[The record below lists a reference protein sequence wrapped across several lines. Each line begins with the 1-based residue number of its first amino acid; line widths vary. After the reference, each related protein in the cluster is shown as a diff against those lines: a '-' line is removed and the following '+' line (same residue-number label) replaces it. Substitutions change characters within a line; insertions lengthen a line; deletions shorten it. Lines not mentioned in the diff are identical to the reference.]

1 MFTESEFATLTQCA
15 DASGKCPSEWLRDVA
30 LKNMAPSWMGMSRE
44 VVEVRVAVNTIAE
57 LLFKVFPDRLPA
69 EFIKDVVKEGRA
81 AVSSIQIEGEK
92 ERRKHGVEASAEDRE
107 AGHSGEAGRRDS

>member
-1 MFTESEFATLTQCA
+1 MGNLTKGVKAMFTESEFVTLTECA

-57 LLFKVFPDRLPA
+57 LLFKAFPDRLPA
-69 EFIKDVVKEGRA
+69 EFIKRVVKEGRDNVVDQKA
-81 AVSSIQIEGEK
+81 AAAG
-92 ERRKHGVEASAEDRE
+92 GNGSAV
-107 AGHSGEAGRRDS
+107 GQGKL